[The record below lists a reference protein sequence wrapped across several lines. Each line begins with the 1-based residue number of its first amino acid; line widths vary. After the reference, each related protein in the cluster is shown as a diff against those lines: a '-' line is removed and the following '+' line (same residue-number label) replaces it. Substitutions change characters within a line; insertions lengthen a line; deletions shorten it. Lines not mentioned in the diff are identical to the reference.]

1 MSWKT
6 TTDELCRIVHDAA
19 NSPISDR
26 AKGMLIDRTLRIIS
40 NVISNEDE
48 SAGQNSLTA
57 RNGALYW
64 SKKAYAKYKELV
76 QSGLSHRQA
85 CNAKDADGKS
95 IYINEHQYPVN
106 IAKQCVMFDGWS
118 LDKLKEHMY
127 NYGKFIVVLKQQDKE
142 LLSTTTDMNIAE
154 ERYADANIQII
165 KITN

>member
-1 MSWKT
+1 
-6 TTDELCRIVHDAA
+6 
-19 NSPISDR
+19 
-26 AKGMLIDRTLRIIS
+26 MLNI
-40 NVISNEDE
+40 
-48 SAGQNSLTA
+48 
-57 RNGALYW
+57 
-64 SKKAYAKYKELV
+64 V

-85 CNAKDADGKS
+85 CNAKDANGKS
-95 IYINEHQYPVN
+95 IYINEHQYLVN
-106 IAKQCVMFDGWS
+106 IAKQGVMFDGWS